1 MTMNFSVFSK
11 NSLAYI
17 GFLMIALFVVPV
29 SSKAEMQLE
38 VTKGMMEAMPIAVSD
53 LYGEK
58 SEEKSMGER
67 IAGVITDD
75 LSGSGLFKLI
85 DQSSFLQSPAD
96 LRSQPRFDD
105 WRMIHAQAL
114 LTGEVV
120 SKGQPA
126 TVPGVATNFVVTF
139 KLWDVFANQ
148 QMAAF
153 SYEMSEKDWRRVA
166 HKIADVVY
174 KRLIG
179 EEGYFDTRIVYI
191 AETLSGKTKKKRL
204 AIMDQDGANN
214 KYITDDQNLV
224 LTPRFSPNSLKVAYM
239 GYYNKRPRVYILD
252 LQTGFREVLGDFPNM
267 TFAPRFSP
275 DGQDVIMSLSK
286 NGEAEVYEMNLKT
299 KQIKQLTNSV
309 GISTSPSYSPDGK
322 QIVFESD
329 RGGTQQLYVANRDG
343 SDPKRISFGEGRYA
357 NPVWSPRGD
366 LIAFTKLAQKK
377 FHVGVIRPDGSGER
391 ILVQD
396 YHVEGPTWAPNGRTL
411 LYFKQEKEKEG
422 RRTIT
427 TGKLY
432 QIDLT
437 GYFEREVKT
446 PTGASDPAWSTI
458 LP

>member
-1 MTMNFSVFSK
+1 MTMNFSIFSK
-11 NSLAYI
+11 KSLGYF
-17 GFLMIALFVVPV
+17 GLLMIALFVAPAT
-29 SSKAEMQLE
+29 SKAEMQVE

-75 LSGSGLFKLI
+75 LHGSGLFKLI

-96 LRSQPRFDD
+96 LRNQPRFDD

-120 SKGQPA
+120 AKADPA
-126 TVPGVATNFVVTF
+126 AVAGAPTSFVVTF

-179 EEGYFDTRIVYI
+179 EEGYFDTRIVYV

-214 KYITDDQNLV
+214 KFITDDQNLV
-224 LTPRFSPNSLKVAYM
+224 LTPRFSPSSLKVAYM
-239 GYYNKRPRVYILD
+239 GYYNKKPRVYILD

-299 KQIKQLTNSV
+299 KQITQLTNSV

-322 QIVFESD
+322 RIVFESD

-396 YHVEGPTWAPNGRTL
+396 FHVEGPTWAPNGRTL
-411 LYFKQEKEKEG
+411 LYFKQEREKEG

-427 TGKLY
+427 NGRLY